1 MHNMG
6 VCECFTGFDAAP
18 DCSLRNCPLGPTWSD
33 SATANDSAHNLAECS
48 NRGKCDRNTGQCS
61 CETMFEG
68 SACKRLACPNDCSGR
83 DRCLSAKA
91 LARMEDPGIL
101 RKSSGCTSTEICSE
115 VNAYQTPWAVLWVL
129 MYPQPKVAVSWTGG
143 VGSVCIVSGN
153 NIQVTFL
160 QDFGD
165 LPLLIPGGTN
175 LGQTSGTDPPLITAQ
190 KVVTGD
196 KESDICSSHGTCD
209 EDKGICQCL
218 DDWMTSDGYGMLVL
232 GVIAAIDPRVQH
244 LLAQENQHV
253 SAMGLAL
260 GHQLTDATVRAE
272 GVGPIVL

>member
-1 MHNMG
+1 
-6 VCECFTGFDAAP
+6 
-18 DCSLRNCPLGPTWSD
+18 
-33 SATANDSAHNLAECS
+33 
-48 NRGKCDRNTGQCS
+48 
-61 CETMFEG
+61 
-68 SACKRLACPNDCSGR
+68 
-83 DRCLSAKA
+83 
-91 LARMEDPGIL
+91 
-101 RKSSGCTSTEICSE
+101 
-115 VNAYQTPWAVLWVL
+115 

-260 GHQLTDATVRAE
+260 GHQRTDATVRAE
-272 GVGPIVL
+272 GVGPIVLWLTAQQKSWKSSVYTGMTRVIDMAIDKSSFAILAQHHLVSYLYHRHLSYMPLMIERKSWYLDGTDEE

>member
-1 MHNMG
+1 MLRQIVHYEIAHLAQHG
-6 VCECFTGFDAAP
+6 VIPPLPMIRHITWQNAPTVASVTGT
-18 DCSLRNCPLGPTWSD
+18 RD
-33 SATANDSAHNLAECS
+33 SARAKPCL
-48 NRGKCDRNTGQCS
+48 RGQPARDWHAGMIVLV
-61 CETMFEG
+61 ETDVFLPRPWRG
-68 SACKRLACPNDCSGR
+68 WK
-83 DRCLSAKA
+83 
-91 LARMEDPGIL
+91 IQ
-101 RKSSGCTSTEICSE
+101 SSGCTSTDICSE

-165 LPLLIPGGTN
+165 LPHLISGGTN